1 LSSPVFTSNFLKQI
15 LKVMAKASGKS
26 ATKESKKPATK
37 TPKVKATGG
46 SIEKASTD
54 ALEKLKALG
63 IETELQND
71 IEWCLGSYRAD
82 GNPVGLFSMVERAIM
97 VFKSEQAKKTKGVTA
112 KFVAD
117 LEKAAN
123 NK

>member
-1 LSSPVFTSNFLKQI
+1 
-15 LKVMAKASGKS
+15 MAKASGKS
-26 ATKESKKPATK
+26 VTKESKTPATK
-37 TPKVKATGG
+37 TSKAKTTGG

-63 IETELQND
+63 IEVDLQND

-82 GNPVGLFSMVERAIM
+82 GNPVGLISMIDRAVT
-97 VFKSEQAKKTKGVTA
+97 VFKAEQAKKTKGVTA

-123 NK
+123 TK

>member
-1 LSSPVFTSNFLKQI
+1 
-15 LKVMAKASGKS
+15 MAKASGKS
-26 ATKESKKPATK
+26 ATKESKTTPTK
-37 TPKVKATGG
+37 TSKVKTSGS

-63 IETELQND
+63 IETDLRND

-82 GNPVGLFSMVERAIM
+82 GNPVGLISMVERAIA

-117 LEKAAN
+117 LEKAVN
-123 NK
+123 TK

>member
-1 LSSPVFTSNFLKQI
+1 
-15 LKVMAKASGKS
+15 MAKASGKS
-26 ATKESKKPATK
+26 TTKESKAPATK
-37 TPKVKATGG
+37 TPKAKTTGG

-63 IETELQND
+63 IETDLQND

-82 GNPVGLFSMVERAIM
+82 GNPVGLVSMIGRAVT
-97 VFKSEQAKKTKGVTA
+97 VFKVEQAKKTKGVTA

-117 LEKAAN
+117 LEKAAST
-123 NK
+123 K